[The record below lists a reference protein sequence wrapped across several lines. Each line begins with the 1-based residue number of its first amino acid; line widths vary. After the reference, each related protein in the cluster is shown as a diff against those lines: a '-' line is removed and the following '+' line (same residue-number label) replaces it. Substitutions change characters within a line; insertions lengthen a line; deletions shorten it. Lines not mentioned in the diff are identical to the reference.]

1 MHNKAQGTIFVDRYT
16 NGIVGPKTE
25 MLGPVKDGGYIVA
38 NTAPGCWGPMITP
51 SIRGGH
57 EVTLPV
63 AVEGAEAGD
72 AIAIRILGLDVTS
85 TVTASG
91 NDAGIEGRFLGDPF
105 VAGKCASCGELNPP
119 TRLEGI
125 GEGAVRCAKC
135 GAEAS
140 PFKFNNGYT
149 IAFNEQRSI
158 GLTLHKEGAEKA
170 AHNASS
176 CMHLPANSAQHPV
189 VAFAPHDL
197 PGMIARLCPFLGQ
210 LGTTPS
216 ADFPDSHNAGDF
228 GQFLVGAPH
237 EYGKDAAGLA
247 CRTDGHMDINMVRK
261 GAILI
266 CPVKVPGGGVY
277 IGDAH
282 AMQGDGEIAG
292 HTCDVA
298 ALATLRVHV
307 IKNLS
312 IDGPILLPVAEDL
325 PLLARPFSESE
336 YAAAES
342 LAVEWG
348 VPAVEKTAPVSF
360 IGSGANLN
368 DAIAN
373 GLSRAAKALQISLEE
388 IKNRCTIN
396 GAIRIG
402 RAPGVVT
409 VTFLAPVEKLRKF
422 GIYTLIKEQYVD
434 VPE

>member
-1 MHNKAQGTIFVDRYT
+1 MQNKAQDTVFVDQYT
-16 NGIVGPKTE
+16 NGILGPKVK

-51 SIRGGH
+51 CIRGGH

-63 AVEGAEAGD
+63 AVQGAEVGD
-72 AIAIRILGLDVTS
+72 AIAIRILGLEVTS
-85 TVTASG
+85 GVTASG
-91 NDAGIEGRFLGDPF
+91 NDAGIAGRFNGDPF
-105 VAGKCASCGELNPP
+105 VAGKCAACGESNPA

-149 IAFNEQRSI
+149 IAFDESRAV
-158 GLTLHKEGAEKA
+158 GLTLHRAGAEKA
-170 AHNASS
+170 ARDAAN
-176 CMHLPANSAQHPV
+176 CMRIPANSVQHPV

-197 PGMIARLCPFLGQ
+197 PGMLARLFPFLGQ

-216 ADFPDSHNAGDF
+216 AEFPDSHNAGDF

-237 EYGKDAAGLA
+237 EYGLEAAKLD
-247 CRTDGHMDINMVRK
+247 CRTDGHMDVNMVRQ
-261 GAILI
+261 GAVLI

-277 IGDAH
+277 VGDAH

-292 HTCDVA
+292 HTCDVS
-298 ALATLRVHV
+298 ALATLRVRL
-307 IKNLS
+307 IKNLALE
-312 IDGPILLPVAEDL
+312 GPVLLPLAEDL
-325 PLLARPFSESE
+325 PPLARPFSAGE
-336 YAAAES
+336 YAAAEA
-342 LAVEWG
+342 LAAEWG
-348 VPAVEKTAPVSF
+348 VPAVEKTAPLSF

-368 DAIAN
+368 EAIEN
-373 GLSRAAKALQISLEE
+373 GLGRAARLLQTSLEE

-402 RAPGVVT
+402 RAPGVIT
-409 VTFLAPVEKLRKF
+409 ATFLAPVDKLKKL
-422 GIYTLIKEQYVD
+422 GLYALVKEQYAD

>member
-1 MHNKAQGTIFVDRYT
+1 MQNKAQDTVFVDRYT
-16 NGIVGPKTE
+16 NGILGPKVE

-38 NTAPGCWGPMITP
+38 NTAPGCWGPMLTP
-51 SIRGGH
+51 GLRGGH
-57 EVTLPV
+57 EVTMPV
-63 AVEGAEAGD
+63 IVEGAEVGD
-72 AIAIRILGLDVTS
+72 AIAIRILGVDVTS

-91 NDAGIEGRFLGDPF
+91 NDAAIEGRFNGDPF
-105 VAGKCASCGELNPP
+105 VAGKCASCGALNPE
-119 TRLEGI
+119 TKLVGI
-125 GEGAVRCAKC
+125 GAGAVRCVKC

-149 IAFNEQRSI
+149 IAFNEGRSV
-158 GLTLHKEGAEKA
+158 GVTLSKAGAEKA
-170 AHNASS
+170 AHNAAN
-176 CMHLPANSAQHPV
+176 CMRIPAHSIQHPV
-189 VAFAPHDL
+189 VALAPHDM

-210 LGTTPS
+210 IGTTPS

-228 GQFLVGAPH
+228 GQFLIGAPH
-237 EYGKDAAGLA
+237 EYAKDAAGLEH
-247 CRTDGHMDINMVRK
+247 RTDGHMDVNMVRR

-277 IGDAH
+277 VGDAH

-307 IKNLS
+307 IKKLA
-312 IDGPILLPVAEDL
+312 IDGPILLPLAEDL
-325 PLLARPFSESE
+325 PMLARPFSECE
-336 YAAAES
+336 YAAAEA
-342 LAVEWG
+342 LAKEWG
-348 VPAVEKTAPVSF
+348 SPALEKTAPVSF
-360 IGSGANLN
+360 VGTGATLN

-373 GLSRAAKALQISLEE
+373 GLGRAAKVLQTSVEE

-409 VTFLAPVEKLRKF
+409 VTFLAPVEKLKKL
-422 GIYTLIKEQYVD
+422 GIYAFVKEQY
-434 VPE
+434 PCIAE